1 MEGVLHMKCRG
12 PGPALHGHVPREQVK
27 GYPAEVLTKRQEGSW
42 VAELE
47 WI

>member
-1 MEGVLHMKCRG
+1 MKYRG
-12 PGPALHGHVPREQVK
+12 PGLALRGRVPREQVK

-42 VAELE
+42 AAGLE